1 MSTQYTE
8 MLKAW
13 WRHLEFPN
21 SIFHISNIPNSLSR
35 NQMLYLPLTMA
46 STLLPDKM
54 KIIFIVLSINKK
66 CVSVLS
72 TLETESSAVHI
83 AHKGR
88 KLLFFIFLFDPCFDS
103 GSAAKTTWLGTRRRR
118 TPTSTTPQR
127 GWRGPGWSRHPF
139 QVSLFCS
146 HSVSWSDFTG
156 EEEEELASR
165 VAPSRKERWVLNCVY
180 KECHNEQGE
189 RT

>member
-1 MSTQYTE
+1 
-8 MLKAW
+8 
-13 WRHLEFPN
+13 
-21 SIFHISNIPNSLSR
+21 
-35 NQMLYLPLTMA
+35 MLYLPLTMA

-83 AHKGR
+83 AHRGR
-88 KLLFFIFLFDPCFDS
+88 KSLFFIFLLETWFDS

-146 HSVSWSDFTG
+146 HSVSFVLICSHLFSWSNFIG

-165 VAPSRKERWVLNCVY
+165 VAPSRKERWVLNCLY
-180 KECHNEQGE
+180 EECHSEVGGK
-189 RT
+189 T

>member
-1 MSTQYTE
+1 MSTQYIE
-8 MLKAW
+8 LLKAW

-46 STLLPDKM
+46 SMLLPDKM

-83 AHKGR
+83 AHRGK
-88 KLLFFIFLFDPCFDS
+88 KLHSSYFFFEIWFHS
-103 GSAAKTTWLGTRRRR
+103 GSVGKTTWLGTRRRR

-146 HSVSWSDFTG
+146 HSVSF
-156 EEEEELASR
+156 
-165 VAPSRKERWVLNCVY
+165 VLILSHLFSFVLMIKLYRRRGGGTCF
-180 KECHNEQGE
+180 
-189 RT
+189 

>member
-1 MSTQYTE
+1 
-8 MLKAW
+8 
-13 WRHLEFPN
+13 
-21 SIFHISNIPNSLSR
+21 
-35 NQMLYLPLTMA
+35 MLYLPLTMA

-83 AHKGR
+83 AHRGK
-88 KLLFFIFLFDPCFDS
+88 KLYSSYFFFETRFDS
-103 GSAAKTTWLGTRRRR
+103 GSVGKTTWLGTRRRR

-139 QVSLFCS
+139 PVSLFCS
-146 HSVSWSDFTG
+146 HLFSWSNFTG

-180 KECHNEQGE
+180 KECHNEQGG